1 MRARLAA
8 DIGGTFT
15 DVVLESPAGR
25 DTVKVLTT
33 PAPEAGVLE
42 GVRRVL
48 AAAGLPPSDV
58 SVFVHGTTLATN
70 ALIERKGARTAFVT
84 TEGLRDILE
93 MGYEKR
99 FEQYDV
105 YMERPL
111 PLVPRPLRFT
121 VPGRRDGRGG
131 VLRDLDETAVRAVG
145 ERLCDERVEAVAIGF
160 MHAYAWPQHEQRAA
174 EILRARLPADVTVC
188 LSSEVCPEIREYERF
203 STTCANAYVRPMMEG
218 YLLRLRAALDAL
230 GMGCPLLLMMSGG
243 GLTTLEIAARFPV
256 RLVES
261 GPAGGALLSA
271 WIARER
277 GLDRVLSFDM
287 GGTTAKICLIDGGEP
302 ERARTF
308 EVARAYRNVKG
319 SGLPVR
325 VPVIEMVEIGAGG
338 GSIARVDGMRRITVG
353 PDSAGADPGPASYGR
368 GGREAT
374 VTDADLALG
383 RIDPVRFADGALVL
397 DRADAERALA
407 AHVGAPL
414 GLDAPW
420 HAAGV
425 SEIVEENMANAARV
439 HAIERGRVIDRYT
452 MIAFGGGA
460 PLHAGRLAEKLGVA
474 RVVVPE
480 GASVGSAIGF
490 LRAPVSF
497 QVVRSHRAT
506 LSAFDADVVNGLLD
520 QCAATA
526 TDVVRRAVPEGDLA
540 VQRVVDVRYIGQ
552 GHELQLVLPGGSLR
566 AEDARHLRVRFE
578 ELYGSIYGVTMPDQD
593 VEFVTWSVTVAAPS
607 ETPLPAKLVPRH
619 AAPPPRSRRDVY
631 EPALGRMV
639 AFAVYRRQDLVP
651 GGELAGPAL
660 IEEGQTTTVVPA
672 SFTLVVDGAG
682 YLVMESREA
691 GEGR

>member
-15 DVVLESPAGR
+15 DVVLESPTGR

-33 PAPEAGVLE
+33 AAPEIGVLE

-48 AAAGLPPSDV
+48 ATAGLPPSEV

-84 TEGLRDILE
+84 TEGMRDILE

-121 VPGRRDGRGG
+121 VRGRLDGRGQ
-131 VLRDLDETAVRAVG
+131 VLRDLDEPEVRALG
-145 ERLCDERVEAVAIGF
+145 ARLAAERVGAVAIGF
-160 MHAYAWPQHEQRAA
+160 MHAYAWPQHEQRTA
-174 EILRARLPADVTVC
+174 ELLRAELPGDVTIC

-203 STTCANAYVRPMMEG
+203 STTCANAYVRPMIQG
-218 YLLRLRAALDAL
+218 YLLRLRAELDAL
-230 GMGCPLLLMMSGG
+230 GMSCPLLLMMSGG

-261 GPAGGALLSA
+261 GPAGGALLSS

-277 GLDRVLSFDM
+277 ALERVLSFDM

-302 ERARTF
+302 ERARSF

-338 GSIARVDGMRRITVG
+338 GSIARVDRMERITVG

-368 GGREAT
+368 GGSDAT
-374 VTDADLALG
+374 VTDADLVLG
-383 RIDPVRFADGALVL
+383 RIDPQRFADGTMSL
-397 DRADAERALA
+397 DAAAAEQAMA

-414 GLDAPW
+414 GLAAPW

-439 HAIERGRVIDRYT
+439 HAIERGRVIGRYT

-460 PLHAGRLAEKLGVA
+460 PLHAGRLAEKLGVR

-506 LSAFDADVVNGLLD
+506 LSGFDATVVNELLD
-520 QCAATA
+520 GCAATA
-526 TDVVRRAVPEGDLA
+526 TDVVRHAVPDGDLG
-540 VQRVVDVRYIGQ
+540 VRRVVDMRYIGQ
-552 GHELQLVLPGGSLR
+552 GHELPLALPPRPLR
-566 AEDARHLRVRFE
+566 SEDARRLRSEFE
-578 ELYGSIYGVTMPDQD
+578 KLYGSIYGVTMPDQD
-593 VEFVTWSVTVAAPS
+593 VELVTWSVTVSAPS
-607 ETPLPAKLVPRH
+607 DAPVPAKPVQKH
-619 AAPPPRSRRDVY
+619 AAPAPRSRRDVY
-631 EPALGRMV
+631 EPALGRM
-639 AFAVYRRQDLVP
+639 ADFAVYRRDDLDA
-651 GGELAGPAL
+651 GSELDGPAL

-672 SFTLVVDGAG
+672 SFTLHVDGAG
-682 YLVMESREA
+682 YLVMESRDE
-691 GEGR
+691 

>member
-15 DVVLESPAGR
+15 DVVLEGPAGR
-25 DTVKVLTT
+25 DTAKVLTT
-33 PAPEAGVLE
+33 PAPEVGVLE

-48 AAAGLPPSDV
+48 AAAGLPPSEV

-84 TEGLRDILE
+84 TEGMRDILE

-121 VPGRRDGRGG
+121 VPGRRDGRGR
-131 VLRDLDETAVRAVG
+131 VLRELDEAAVRAVG
-145 ERLCDERVEAVAIGF
+145 ERLCAERVGAVAIGF
-160 MHAYAWPQHEQRAA
+160 MHAYAWPRHEQRAA
-174 EILRARLPADVTVC
+174 EILRAQLPADVTIC

-203 STTCANAYVRPMMEG
+203 STTCANAYVRPMMQG
-218 YLLRLRAALDAL
+218 YLLRLRAELDAL
-230 GMGCPLLLMMSGG
+230 GMACPLLLMMSGG

-261 GPAGGALLSA
+261 GPAGGALLSS

-277 GLDRVLSFDM
+277 ALDRVLSFDM

-302 ERARTF
+302 ERARSF

-338 GSIARVDGMRRITVG
+338 GSIARVDRMQRITVG

-368 GGREAT
+368 GGSEAT

-383 RIDPVRFADGALVL
+383 RIDPERFADGSLKLDTAAA
-397 DRADAERALA
+397 DRAIAT
-407 AHVGAPL
+407 HVGAPL
-414 GLDAPW
+414 GLEAPW

-439 HAIERGRVIDRYT
+439 HAIERGRVIGRYT

-460 PLHAGRLAEKLGVA
+460 PLHAGRLAEKLGVG

-506 LSAFDADVVNGLLD
+506 LSGFDAGVVNGLLEN
-520 QCAATA
+520 CAATA
-526 TDVVRRAVPEGDLA
+526 ADVVRRAVPEGDLA
-540 VQRVVDVRYIGQ
+540 MRRGVDVRYIGQ
-552 GHELQLVLPGGSLR
+552 GHELQLALPEGALHT
-566 AEDARHLRVRFE
+566 EDARRLRTQFE
-578 ELYGSIYGVTMPDQD
+578 KLYGSIYGVTMPDQD
-593 VEFVTWSVTVAAPS
+593 VEFVTWSVTVSAPS
-607 ETPLPAKLVPRH
+607 EPPLPVKPVQKH
-619 AAPPPRSRRDVY
+619 AAPPPRSQRHVY
-631 EPALGRMV
+631 EAALGRMV
-639 AFAVYRRQDLVP
+639 AFAVYQRGDLEP
-651 GGELAGPAL
+651 GCELAGPAL

-672 SFTLVVDGAG
+672 SFTLHVDSAG
-682 YLVMESREA
+682 YLVMESRNE
-691 GEGR
+691 

>member
-15 DVVLESPAGR
+15 DVVLESPTGR

-33 PAPEAGVLE
+33 AAPEIGVLE

-48 AAAGLPPSDV
+48 ATAGLPPSEV

-84 TEGLRDILE
+84 TEGMRDILE

-121 VPGRRDGRGG
+121 VRGRLDGRGR
-131 VLRDLDETAVRAVG
+131 VLRDLDEGEVQALG
-145 ERLCDERVEAVAIGF
+145 ERLAAERVGAVAIGF
-160 MHAYAWPQHEQRAA
+160 MHAYAWPQHEQRTA
-174 EILRARLPADVTVC
+174 ELLRAELPADVTLC

-203 STTCANAYVRPMMEG
+203 STTCANAYVRPMMQG
-218 YLLRLRAALDAL
+218 YLLRLRAELDAL
-230 GMGCPLLLMMSGG
+230 GMSCPLLLMMSGG

-261 GPAGGALLSA
+261 GPAGGALLSS

-277 GLDRVLSFDM
+277 ALDRVLSFDM

-302 ERARTF
+302 ERARSF

-338 GSIARVDGMRRITVG
+338 GSIARVDRMERITVG

-368 GGREAT
+368 GGRNAT
-374 VTDADLALG
+374 VTDADLVLG
-383 RIDPVRFADGALVL
+383 RIDPQRFADGTMTL
-397 DRADAERALA
+397 DAAAAEQAMA

-414 GLDAPW
+414 GLAAPW

-439 HAIERGRVIDRYT
+439 HAIERGRVIGRYT

-460 PLHAGRLAEKLGVA
+460 PLHAGRLAEKLGV
-474 RVVVPE
+474 RRIVVPE

-506 LSAFDADVVNGLLD
+506 LSGFDATVVNELLD
-520 QCAATA
+520 GCAATA
-526 TDVVRRAVPEGDLA
+526 ADVVRRAVPDGTLG
-540 VQRVVDVRYIGQ
+540 VRRVVDMRYIGQ
-552 GHELQLVLPGGSLR
+552 GHELQLALPQGPLRSEDARRLR
-566 AEDARHLRVRFE
+566 AEFE
-578 ELYGSIYGVTMPDQD
+578 KLYSSIYGVTMPDQD
-593 VEFVTWSVTVAAPS
+593 VEFVTWSVTVSAPS
-607 ETPLPAKLVPRH
+607 DAPVPAKPVQKH
-619 AAPPPRSRRDVY
+619 AAPAPRTRRDVY
-631 EPALGRMV
+631 EPALGRM
-639 AFAVYRRQDLVP
+639 ADFAVYRRDDLDA
-651 GGELAGPAL
+651 GSELAGPAL

-672 SFTLVVDGAG
+672 SFTLHVDGAG
-682 YLVMESREA
+682 YLVMESRDE
-691 GEGR
+691 